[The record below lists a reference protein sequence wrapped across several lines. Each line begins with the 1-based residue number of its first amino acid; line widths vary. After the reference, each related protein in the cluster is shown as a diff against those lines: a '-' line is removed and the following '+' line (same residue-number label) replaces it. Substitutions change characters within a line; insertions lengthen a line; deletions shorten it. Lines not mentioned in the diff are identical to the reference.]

1 MCTYVPCC
9 RPFYGNKLGS
19 PQEMIF
25 FSHKARVTHI
35 FNKYKKIKE
44 MKDGESGKRVK
55 FFTKL

>member
-1 MCTYVPCC
+1 
-9 RPFYGNKLGS
+9 
-19 PQEMIF
+19 MIF

-44 MKDGESGKRVK
+44 MKDRESGKRVK